1 VSESVQARVGRNES
15 LFRKTNEAIERGQ
28 WGDDP
33 AKPIQFRC
41 ECARLEC
48 NLPVEVS
55 LAEYERVRAFPR
67 RFIVSPGHQLPEF
80 EKVVDHTDRYVVVE
94 KIDGAGEAAE
104 AADKRE
110 RG

>member
-1 VSESVQARVGRNES
+1 VSESVEERVGRNES

-33 AKPIQFRC
+33 TKPILFRC

-48 NLPVEVS
+48 NLPVAVS
-55 LAEYERVRAFPR
+55 LAEYERVRAFSR

-94 KIDGAGEAAE
+94 KFEQAGEAAE
-104 AADKRE
+104 AADQRDPQ
-110 RG
+110 